1 MSNHQE
7 TCIARRKAHNI
18 FILVFAFALALTCV
32 SPAAAQKKK
41 KSEPPPPSDSS
52 KMLVALSDEQQIDH
66 LLSETLGAWQLGGGV
81 QLHSGHADDLAIVD
95 DACAPPA

>member
-52 KMLVALSDEQQIDH
+52 KMLVALSDEQQIDY
-66 LLSETLGAWQLGGGV
+66 LLSEMLGA
-81 QLHSGHADDLAIVD
+81 
-95 DACAPPA
+95 